1 VDLVDLDLSPLVPS
15 CLEVEGALVLQPPPV
30 TCDTADLLAV
40 VVWRRVCEGGDRR
53 VDAVALDAVEE
64 GGVFLFVY

>member
-1 VDLVDLDLSPLVPS
+1 MDLDLAPLVPS

-30 TCDTADLLAV
+30 ARDTADFLAV
-40 VVWRRVCEGGDRR
+40 IVWRGICEGGDRR

-64 GGVFLFVY
+64 GGVFLFPC